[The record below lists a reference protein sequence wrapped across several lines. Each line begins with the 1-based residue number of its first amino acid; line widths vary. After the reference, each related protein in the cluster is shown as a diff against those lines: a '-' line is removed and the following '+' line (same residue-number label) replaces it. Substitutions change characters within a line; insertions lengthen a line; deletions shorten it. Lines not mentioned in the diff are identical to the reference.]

1 MYLSF
6 MYLISITTAEFIV
19 QTVILSLGATV
30 WQNNIFVLPPA
41 LN

>member
-1 MYLSF
+1 MID
-6 MYLISITTAEFIV
+6 MISITTAEFIV
-19 QTVILSLGATV
+19 EAVILSLSARV